1 MDLGCSI
8 AEEMQKSPLWGRVLS
23 TLWFVEKLLIVVA
36 IDISLSMS
44 RDCIYYEHCFCHCEV
59 CLAKARWL
67 LSLVQQNPITL
78 INKKFPNHPVCN
90 FRKTKLPISWYKSRK
105 LLNFYHS
112 QTDQPWSVWLVQVCR
127 SKRYTEFMGEIE
139 MQTFGPEIGHQEGLT
154 KAHNVSDVFCS
165 RTAAP
170 TTHVMPLSCLLVN
183 FGWKVTILAN
193 PGTDCVSAGVN
204 WLLNGQ
210 FRRNFRRFI
219 GGEFIWSVKCAGQA
233 LCLNRAALQCA
244 RFHSF
249 WIL

>member
-1 MDLGCSI
+1 
-8 AEEMQKSPLWGRVLS
+8 
-23 TLWFVEKLLIVVA
+23 
-36 IDISLSMS
+36 
-44 RDCIYYEHCFCHCEV
+44 
-59 CLAKARWL
+59 
-67 LSLVQQNPITL
+67 
-78 INKKFPNHPVCN
+78 
-90 FRKTKLPISWYKSRK
+90 
-105 LLNFYHS
+105 
-112 QTDQPWSVWLVQVCR
+112 
-127 SKRYTEFMGEIE
+127 MGEIE

-154 KAHNVSDVFCS
+154 KAHNVSDLFCS
-165 RTAAP
+165 RTATP

-244 RFHSF
+244 RFHTFHSCPCVRPAVF
-249 WIL
+249 EKRVQQVWKLRKFTKMGRNAICSGFIPLWQTWRGCVDNQHCIPWRTMVC